1 MGGLRLRIVGLAAGL
16 ALAVVAV
23 RLQAQLW
30 EVPAAPGTFGSFWW
44 LLAVGVAFAI
54 LTESV
59 FGARSISPPPPQPEE
74 TSDAPDQQ
82 SAARG
87 ARSSRPRV
95 TLPTAALVA
104 EVVSLALFR
113 FGWQYNLAWA
123 AHLVA
128 CAIFLVALWRATGVS
143 ARALLPG
150 WTRLDTLALA
160 LLLPLA
166 LLARLWQVS
175 IVPEGIWFDEADRG
189 LDALRILAEG
199 QLPPVFAP
207 TYIQE
212 PVGIRYLM
220 VPLVGLLG
228 RDPLALRLPT
238 VLLGTAGVGVI
249 YLLARYLYGWRTA
262 VVAAGLAIG
271 FAWHL
276 NFSRIGLPAIP
287 SLTCD
292 TAAAALLVLGLR
304 RGNRFLLGSAGVAA
318 AAGLYFYFSSQVMPL
333 ALAAVVGHQLL
344 FGRRELL
351 RRTIV
356 GLGCFVV
363 GFLLAAGPIV
373 QVAVSEPARL
383 SARATSV
390 SIFNEV
396 ETAGTWQ
403 PLIGNVQAHLLMF
416 NVRGDPN
423 GRHNWSSRPMLD
435 PVTGGLAVAG
445 LALALLRPW
454 RTERALPLVWLPVA
468 MIGGVFSL
476 SFEAPQSH
484 RAIGAI
490 VPALLLAALPI
501 GLLWGEADRLLGAFA
516 ATRPGRPA
524 DAVSARRRYALS
536 AALALLALGATG
548 AMNVDRYFRQHQ
560 ADARTWSEMSGP
572 QTAAGR
578 LIAGLP
584 RTTTV
589 YLEPSWTVHPSIR
602 FLDPR
607 PHQYLPFDPAANLP
621 VTDAE
626 ATIVIADRPPIV
638 EQLETLYPTARHD
651 SFWMPNGVQVG
662 GHGFVLPPEAIGAS
676 RGVAARYTS
685 PAGTVERR
693 EAALDFDW
701 AADSP
706 LPAPFDATFTA
717 TLAVPV
723 YEQYQLVL
731 QGPSTLTLTLD
742 GVDILS
748 GGESGVIPLARGRHL
763 LRLNGTGLGQE
774 PVRLLW
780 GRQPSPPEVVSGR
793 FLYLAPVE
801 TTGLLARLYQGESTA
816 GLPRIRQVDPNI
828 NYEVHFL
835 PLPRPYTVEW
845 SGAIRIEQPGL
856 YRFAVGDVGTFA
868 LWIDDVLL
876 AESVGRG
883 MAFGEID
890 LETGWHDI
898 QIRFLD
904 NSNFAAVTAYW
915 QPPGRP
921 REIIP
926 TGVLRPWPA
935 SRVASARPEDADIA
949 VPGGLAASADAPRQ
963 FTPRNEGPTAATGR
977 PAPARPLA
985 EVGMVPGGTSLGQPR
1000 GIAAG
1005 PDGALYVVEGSRKV
1019 VLRIG
1024 PDGSA
1029 TPLGEGAFKDPS
1041 AVAVLPDGTIYV
1053 LDAGAGAA
1061 YALGADGTLGARLF
1075 ADQAFYGPRGLNTT
1089 ADGRLILADTGN
1101 DRVLIGAPGGP
1112 VEVVPGLVQPTGA
1125 ALLSDGSVLVVET
1138 GAGQIVQVGPGG
1150 VRVAT
1155 WTVPPSATVPAPQA
1169 LALQDGGWAVTHPEA
1184 RALIVRRGPD
1194 GPVEQSTLGE
1204 AARRPSGLL
1213 LDQAGRLVVA
1223 DSEAGTLRAFDLP

>member
-128 CAIFLVALWRATGVS
+128 CAIFLVAHWRATGVS

-445 LALALLRPW
+445 LMLCLLRPW
-454 RTERALPLVWLPVA
+454 RIERAVPLIWLPVA
-468 MIGGVFSL
+468 MLGGIFSL
-476 SFEAPQSH
+476 SYEAPQSH
-484 RAIGAI
+484 RAIDAI
-490 VPALLLAALPI
+490 VPVILLAALPI
-501 GLLWGEADRLLGAFA
+501 GLLWGELDRLLVDVFA
-516 ATRPGRPA
+516 SKPRF
-524 DAVSARRRYALS
+524 AVGGPSARRWYALTTG
-536 AALALLALGATG
+536 LALLVLAGTN
-548 AMNVDRYFRQHQ
+548 AMNVGRYFGEQQ
-560 ADARTWSEMSGP
+560 PESRTWSEMSGA

-578 LIAGLP
+578 EIARLP
-584 RTTTV
+584 TAMPV
-589 YLEPSWTVHPSIR
+589 YLEPSWMVHPSIR
-602 FLDPR
+602 FLDGR
-607 PHQYLPFDPAANLP
+607 PHQYQPFEPATNLP

-626 ATIVIADRPPIV
+626 AAIFIADRPPLV
-638 EQLETLYPTARHD
+638 EQLAALYPTARHAV
-651 SFWMPNGVQVG
+651 FRMPNGVQLG
-662 GHGFVLPPEAIGAS
+662 GHGFVLPPEVLQLN
-676 RGVAARYTS
+676 RGVAARYQS
-685 PAGTVERR
+685 PAGTVERV
-693 EAALDFDW
+693 EASLDLDW
-701 AADSP
+701 QGAPP
-706 LPAPFDATFTA
+706 LPVPFDATFTA
-717 TLAVPV
+717 TLTVPV
-723 YEQYQLVL
+723 YDQYQLVL
-731 QGPSTLTLTLD
+731 QGPTTLTLTLD
-742 GVDILS
+742 GVDILA
-748 GGESGVIPLARGRHL
+748 GGESGVLPLARGKHT
-763 LRLNGTGLGQE
+763 LRLSGTDLGRE

-780 GRQPSPPEVVSGR
+780 APQPTPPQPIVSR
-793 FLYLAPVE
+793 FLYLPSVE
-801 TTGLLARLYQGESTA
+801 TTGLLARLYAGEVVSGT
-816 GLPRIRQVDPNI
+816 PRIRQVDPNI
-828 NYEVHFL
+828 NLQVHLL

-845 SGAIRIEQPGL
+845 SGAIRIERPGL
-856 YRFAVGDVGTFA
+856 YRFSVGDVGVFA
-868 LWIDDVLL
+868 LWIDDALL
-876 AESVGRG
+876 AQSAGTGFAHAEVELT
-883 MAFGEID
+883 A
-890 LETGWHDI
+890 GWHDI
-898 QIRFLD
+898 QVRFVD
-904 NSNFAAVTAYW
+904 RSNFAAVTAYW
-915 QPPGRP
+915 QPPGKA

-926 TGVLRPWPA
+926 TSVLRPWPA
-935 SRVASARPEDADIA
+935 SRVTAARPEDADIA
-949 VPGGLAASADAPRQ
+949 VPGGLAAAADAPQ
-963 FTPRNEGPTAATGR
+963 LTLTAGTAR
-977 PAPARPLA
+977 PASARALA
-985 EVGMVPGGTSLGQPR
+985 EVGTVLGGTSLGQPR
-1000 GIAAG
+1000 GIASG
-1005 PDGALYVVEGSRKV
+1005 PDGAFYVVEGSRKV
-1019 VLRIG
+1019 VTRIG
-1024 PDGSA
+1024 PDGSVRA
-1029 TPLGEGAFKDPS
+1029 IGEGALKDPS
-1041 AVAVLPDGTIYV
+1041 AVAVLPDGRMYV
-1053 LDAGAGAA
+1053 LDAGEGAA
-1061 YALGADGTLGARLF
+1061 FGLDAEGRLGPKVF
-1075 ADQAFYGPRGLNTT
+1075 ANQAFYGPRGLTT
-1089 ADGRLILADTGN
+1089 TPDGRLVVADTGN
-1101 DRVLIGAPGGP
+1101 NRVLIGAPGSP
-1112 VEVVPGLVQPTGA
+1112 PEIVTDLAQPTGA
-1125 ALLSDGSVLVVET
+1125 VLLQDGTVLVVET
-1138 GAGQIVQVGPGG
+1138 GADRIVQVGPGG
-1150 VRVAT
+1150 VRMAS
-1155 WTVPPSATVPAPQA
+1155 WSMPPSATVPAPQA
-1169 LALQDGGWAVTHPEA
+1169 LALPDGGWAVSHPED
-1184 RALIVRRGPD
+1184 RTLIVRRGPD
-1194 GPVEQSTLGE
+1194 GPVEQRGLGE

-1223 DSEAGTLRAFDLP
+1223 DSETGTMRIFELP